1 MRCEP
6 VFRGVVR
13 ECEVAFGEFVDWSL
27 VGVLE
32 GDEVA
37 GIDVVQPVLFAV
49 EVGLAALWR
58 SWGVQPAAVVG
69 HSMGEVAAAY
79 VAGALSLSDAARVI
93 CSRSGLL
100 RQVAGRGAMA
110 VVELDAV
117 AVGEVVAGFGGE
129 VVMAAWNGPMTSVV
143 AGSPQAV
150 DAVVELLSG
159 REVFARRVQVDVASH
174 SPQVDGLRVDLLERL
189 GQVAPRVGSVPLYST
204 VRGEVL
210 AGDELD
216 AGYWWENLR
225 EPVRFAPAVDRLLA
239 DGLTCFL
246 EISPH
251 PVLSSAVEQ
260 SCRRGGAGVVLPST
274 RRDSPER
281 LSMLETAGTLYQL
294 GVPIQWRALYPSPGE
309 VVRLPSYPWQRER
322 FWPESVHHS
331 RPTQGHPLLGG
342 HVESSLGQAAHLW
355 TAEVGT
361 DLSPYL
367 ADHKVRGQVI
377 MPAAAYVEMA
387 LSAAAE
393 IAGAQAQVIEDLTFA
408 SPLALAD
415 ERPITIQTTITGN
428 PSDAL
433 HVRCAS
439 RQPDEQGGQAG
450 WLTHAHGTI
459 RMGAELELPPLP
471 DSFELPGAGPAG
483 TADDHYEAMHSRGL
497 DSGQPLPQHPAA
509 TADRRAGVGAYPAHR
524 RTRKDLSWRTRHCW
538 TAACRWPWPRAAG
551 PADTYVPVGIE
562 RLALRDRLSGPLT
575 CHAQIRPGGAGDER
589 IADLLVCAEGGRPLM
604 AITGLRLRRMKA
616 RALAADL
623 LYEVRWEPLAA
634 AAGQPAGQGRWLL
647 LADRDTTLDSA
658 LAARGHGHVV
668 VRAGG
673 AYRRID
679 ENDVY
684 ELDPTRPEHFRDLLA
699 EAFGPQRPCRGVIHR
714 WASWTPART
723 PWSPPTGWPPTACC
737 TWCRRCRRRRRPA
750 GRRACPGDPRQPS
763 GAPRRSS
770 HRPVAGP
777 AVGSGPHDRPRAPRP
792 ALHPDR
798 PRPGSGRRGPGAA
811 QRVDRA
817 GCGTGVGPARP
828 QIWFPAWSPGH
839 RRARHGGRGTGRRS
853 GVPAGNRP
861 SRAHWTGSGS
871 GFSRHVRPAP
881 ARC

>member
-1 MRCEP
+1 MPHAAEPWPAPEEPPLAGVSSFGFGGTNCHVVLQASTPQPAHLIPLSAPDEASLRDVVRTVREAASGDVPLADLAWTAGDRLSHHPHRLALTARTREELLEQLDRWGASDFTGQSTPLSRPRVVFVFAGQGGQWVGMGRELMRCEP

-117 AVGEVVAGFGGE
+117 AVDEVVAGFGGE

-260 SCRRGGAGVVLPST
+260 SCRRGGVGVVLPST

-294 GVPIQWRALYPSPGE
+294 GVPIQWRALYPQDVKPVPLPMAPGAADATHAAAE
-309 VVRLPSYPWQRER
+309 AEPAALVPLSAHTPAALTELTRRTVDLLRRHPNVSLADLGHTAAVRRDHQAVRLA
-322 FWPESVHHS
+322 VAATS
-331 RPTQGHPLLGG
+331 RPTWSRSWRPSSRRAASNPCARRPGSPCGVCVCGSGWAVGG
-342 HVESSLGQAAHLW
+342 
-355 TAEVGT
+355 
-361 DLSPYL
+361 D
-367 ADHKVRGQVI
+367 
-377 MPAAAYVEMA
+377 
-387 LSAAAE
+387 
-393 IAGAQAQVIEDLTFA
+393 
-408 SPLALAD
+408 
-415 ERPITIQTTITGN
+415 
-428 PSDAL
+428 
-433 HVRCAS
+433 
-439 RQPDEQGGQAG
+439 
-450 WLTHAHGTI
+450 
-459 RMGAELELPPLP
+459 
-471 DSFELPGAGPAG
+471 GAGVDAV
-483 TADDHYEAMHSRGL
+483 
-497 DSGQPLPQHPAA
+497 
-509 TADRRAGVGAYPAHR
+509 RAGV
-524 RTRKDLSWRTRHCW
+524 
-538 TAACRWPWPRAAG
+538 
-551 PADTYVPVGIE
+551 
-562 RLALRDRLSGPLT
+562 SG
-575 CHAQIRPGGAGDER
+575 GGA
-589 IADLLVCAEGGRPLM
+589 
-604 AITGLRLRRMKA
+604 
-616 RALAADL
+616 
-623 LYEVRWEPLAA
+623 
-634 AAGQPAGQGRWLL
+634 
-647 LADRDTTLDSA
+647 
-658 LAARGHGHVV
+658 
-668 VRAGG
+668 
-673 AYRRID
+673 
-679 ENDVY
+679 
-684 ELDPTRPEHFRDLLA
+684 
-699 EAFGPQRPCRGVIHR
+699 
-714 WASWTPART
+714 
-723 PWSPPTGWPPTACC
+723 
-737 TWCRRCRRRRRPA
+737 
-750 GRRACPGDPRQPS
+750 
-763 GAPRRSS
+763 
-770 HRPVAGP
+770 
-777 AVGSGPHDRPRAPRP
+777 
-792 ALHPDR
+792 
-798 PRPGSGRRGPGAA
+798 
-811 QRVDRA
+811 RV
-817 GCGTGVGPARP
+817 
-828 QIWFPAWSPGH
+828 
-839 RRARHGGRGTGRRS
+839 
-853 GVPAGNRP
+853 
-861 SRAHWTGSGS
+861 
-871 GFSRHVRPAP
+871 
-881 ARC
+881 